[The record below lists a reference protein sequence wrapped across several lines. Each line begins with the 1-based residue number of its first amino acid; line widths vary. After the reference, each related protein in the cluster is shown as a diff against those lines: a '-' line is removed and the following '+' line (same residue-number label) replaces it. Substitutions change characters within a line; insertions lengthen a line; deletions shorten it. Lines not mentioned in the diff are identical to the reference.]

1 MVTTTIV
8 LSVVFA
14 LLAAVSN
21 ALGTVLQRRAALTV
35 PASRSLR
42 LGLIRDLLHTP
53 VWFGGMLGVVFA
65 ALFQALALATGSL
78 ATVQPIFILE
88 LPLALV
94 IGGLVFRVGVSRK
107 AWICVACIVGGLAL
121 VLFSLAPTGGRDQV
135 PGIWWVPAL
144 AVTGGIG
151 AALVLAGLRRPAG
164 LMRAA
169 SLAAAAA
176 IGNAVT
182 AALVKSAMNILSE
195 QGAVAFFTAW
205 QTYSFAAVGAFSLF
219 LLGVAMQGGPLIGS
233 QPALTLGDATV
244 SFFLG
249 VTLYG
254 ERPRAGFWLVPALLG
269 LSVLLY
275 GIFGLSHTR
284 CLAQCVDRSRDE
296 LGGLGEPAAARG

>member
-14 LLAAVSN
+14 LLAAGSN

-135 PGIWWVPAL
+135 PGIWWVPGL

-182 AALVKSAMNILSE
+182 AALVKSSMNILSE
-195 QGAVAFFTAW
+195 RGAVAFFAAW

-244 SFFLG
+244 SFCLG

-254 ERPRAGFWLVPALLG
+254 EQPRAGFWLVPALLG

-275 GIFGLSHTR
+275 GIFALSHTR

-296 LGGLGEPAAARG
+296 LGGRGEPAAARG

>member
-1 MVTTTIV
+1 MVTMTIV
-8 LSVVFA
+8 LSIAFA
-14 LLAAVSN
+14 LLAAGSN

-135 PGIWWVPAL
+135 PGIWWPPTL
-144 AVTGGIG
+144 AVTGGLG
-151 AALVLAGLRRPAG
+151 AALVLAGLRRPTG

-182 AALVKSAMNILSE
+182 AALVKSAMNILSA
-195 QGAVAFFTAW
+195 QGAVAFFSAW
-205 QTYSFAAVGAFSLF
+205 QTYSFAAVGTFSLF

-244 SFFLG
+244 SFCLG

-254 ERPRAGFWLVPALLG
+254 EQPRAGFWLVPALLG

-275 GIFGLSHTR
+275 GIFALSHTR
-284 CLAQCVDRSRDE
+284 CLVQCVDRSGDE